1 MDSID
6 NNVYTLLHNIIS
18 GERNDR
24 LKRVTKILGAA
35 INRKHLV
42 RLSYGYRRIRCSHFH
57 L

>member
-18 GERNDR
+18 RERNDR